1 MDEARVAS
9 MAEELQSGTLGQA
22 PPLLHSRNCHAP
34 RAERRKDEK
43 ARER

>member
-22 PPLLHSRNCHAP
+22 PPFAAFAELP
-34 RAERRKDEK
+34 RTPG
-43 ARER
+43 